1 LFCDFFKFTIPL
13 QESQNFPKNFFLIF
27 QNSLLPPSQRCRN
40 QTDKEPTGPY
50 QRDKLLK
57 YLEDK
62 AKTEKDW
69 EEVVPFSPGIKRGF
83 FNFFG

>member
-1 LFCDFFKFTIPL
+1 L
-13 QESQNFPKNFFLIF
+13 F

-62 AKTEKDW
+62 AKNEKDW
-69 EEVVPFSPGIKRGF
+69 EEIVPFSPGIKRGLILF
-83 FNFFG
+83 FKGFFIRNFFYIFFKPRN